1 MTIVV
6 FFFLSVC
13 VCVCGEFTLNLK
25 SEHQILK
32 FHFFSFLDYSLF
44 THSEDG
50 NLAWFNAF
58 SFEADVMFELVGIL
72 LGLAI
77 YNGIILDVHFP
88 LLVYKK
94 LLGFDI
100 GLADL
105 REIQPTVSNSLEQLL
120 QYTGDVENDYCLT
133 FEVSYLLLYLMI

>member
-1 MTIVV
+1 
-6 FFFLSVC
+6 
-13 VCVCGEFTLNLK
+13 
-25 SEHQILK
+25 
-32 FHFFSFLDYSLF
+32 
-44 THSEDG
+44 
-50 NLAWFNAF
+50 
-58 SFEADVMFELVGIL
+58 MFELLGIL

-133 FEVSYLLLYLMI
+133 FEVGYLLLYLMI